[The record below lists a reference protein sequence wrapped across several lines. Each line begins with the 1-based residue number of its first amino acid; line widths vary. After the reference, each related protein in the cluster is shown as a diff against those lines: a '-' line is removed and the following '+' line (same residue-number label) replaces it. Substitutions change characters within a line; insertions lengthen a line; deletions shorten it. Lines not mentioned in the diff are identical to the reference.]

1 MDSGKI
7 SSRRKN
13 SFQVITLGNYPIS
26 QVRDDV
32 AAAYKKEVEWKTNK
46 MLLPYKQMFTAKKVE
61 VEVLVIEADDVAEAI
76 ARQVSKLK
84 STKLVIGA
92 SSRRRFQWAMKSKDL
107 SSKISECAPK
117 FCTVYAIRKGKLS
130 SVRPSHFETVG
141 SVKSDSNDA
150 DTSTTNSS
158 SNNFSSQIDDTD
170 QGSTASYSQLHLRSL
185 GIQHLHAPPTRNQGH
200 HKSRSVLTNI
210 GHSNLDSSY
219 SNMSDG
225 DGLSTGV
232 RISSFRSLQADLLT
246 QDFDQASTS
255 DAPTNSSS
263 EIKVDLDFEL
273 EKLKIEIRH
282 ARGMYA
288 VAQTEKINAARQLNN
303 LSKQRTEEALKFQE
317 ISLREEQ
324 ARELAKQEME
334 KHEAAKRE
342 AEFLRECTEKEASDR
357 KEVEYRAARDANE
370 KQKLQKML
378 ESPNE
383 PYKKFT
389 WEEIVSATSSFS
401 DDLRI
406 GMGAY
411 GTVYKCTLNH
421 VTAAVKVLHSKEGQG
436 TKEFQQELDILS
448 KIRHPHLL
456 LLLGACPDHSC
467 LVYEFM
473 ENGSLEERLLQKND
487 ASPIPWF
494 VRYRIAW
501 EIASALV
508 FLHNSKPMP
517 IVHRDLKPANILL
530 DQNLVSKIGDV
541 GVSTLLPSIDCS
553 QSLFYQES
561 SLVGTLCYI
570 DPEYQRSGLVSPK
583 SDVYAFGIVVL
594 QLLTAKPALA
604 LAHIVETA
612 LENGHFMEILDS
624 RAGSWP
630 IKETNELAS
639 LALRC
644 AEMKLRD
651 RPDLSAEVFPVLER
665 LKGIADKASAASVH
679 PSPPN
684 DFICPLLKDLME
696 DPCVAGDGY
705 TYDRKAIEVWLKEN
719 DKSPLTGLPLP
730 SKSLIPNY
738 SLFSAIM
745 EWRSKRQ

>member
-1 MDSGKI
+1 
-7 SSRRKN
+7 
-13 SFQVITLGNYPIS
+13 GNYLIS

-32 AAAYKKEVEWKTNK
+32 AVAYKKEMEWKTLK

-61 VEVLVIEADDVAEAI
+61 VEVLLIEADDVADAI
-76 ARQVSKLK
+76 ARQVSKFK
-84 STKLVIGA
+84 SSKLVIGA
-92 SSRRRFQWAMKSKDL
+92 SSRKRFQWATKRKGL
-107 SSKISECAPK
+107 SSKISDCTPK

-130 SVRPSHFETVG
+130 SVRPSQSETDG
-141 SVKSDSNDA
+141 SIKCESNDA
-150 DTSTTNSS
+150 DTYGTNSS
-158 SNNFSSQIDDTD
+158 SNNFSSEIDCTD
-170 QGSTASYSQLHLRSL
+170 QGSTASYSQLHCRSL
-185 GIQHLHAPPTRNQGH
+185 GIQHLRAPPTRNQGH
-200 HKSRSVLTNI
+200 HKSRSVLTDF

-219 SNMSDG
+219 SSIS

-232 RISSFRSLQADLLT
+232 KVSSFRSLQVDLPT

-255 DAPTNSSS
+255 DVPTNSSS
-263 EIKVDLDFEL
+263 ENKVDLDFEL

-288 VAQTEKINAARQLNN
+288 IAQSEKVNAARQLND
-303 LSKQRTEEALKFQE
+303 LSKRQREEALKFQE

-324 ARELAKQEME
+324 ARNLAKHEME

-342 AEFLRECTEKEASDR
+342 AEFLRECAEKEASDR

-401 DDLRI
+401 DDLKI

-411 GTVYKCTLNH
+411 GTVYKCTLDH
-421 VTAAVKVLHSKEGQG
+421 VAAAVKVLHTKEGQG
-436 TKEFQQELDILS
+436 TKEFRQELDILS

-467 LVYEFM
+467 LVYEYM

-487 ASPIPWF
+487 ASPMPWF

-501 EIASALV
+501 EIASALE
-508 FLHNSKPMP
+508 N
-517 IVHRDLKPANILL
+517 
-530 DQNLVSKIGDV
+530 
-541 GVSTLLPSIDCS
+541 
-553 QSLFYQES
+553 

-570 DPEYQRSGLVSPK
+570 DPEYQRSGLLSPK

-612 LENGHFMEILDS
+612 LENGRLVEILDC

-630 IKETNELAS
+630 VKETNELAS

-644 AEMKLRD
+644 AEIKSRD

-665 LKGIADKASAASVH
+665 LKEIADKASAASVH
-679 PSPPN
+679 LGGPPN

-719 DKSPLTGLPLP
+719 NKSPLTGLSLP

-745 EWRSKRQ
+745 EWRSNKQRHQPLNAF